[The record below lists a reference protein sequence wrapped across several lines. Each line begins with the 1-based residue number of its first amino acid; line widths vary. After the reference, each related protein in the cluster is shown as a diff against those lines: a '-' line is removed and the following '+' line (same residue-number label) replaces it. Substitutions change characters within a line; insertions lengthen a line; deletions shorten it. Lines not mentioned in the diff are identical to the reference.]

1 MKDFIKETC
10 ATLPLPPCLRPNT
23 VTSSSLRVDPA
34 LRPTPKE
41 MLAHPW
47 IVRVMKQ
54 EVPMERWIRE
64 VWGWPKPN
72 RKSKDS

>member
-10 ATLPLPPCLRPNT
+10 GLPPSPSCLHLDLIT
-23 VTSSSLRVDPA
+23 LSVRVDPA
-34 LRPTPKE
+34 LRPTPRE
-41 MLAHPW
+41 MMDHPW

>member
-1 MKDFIKETC
+1 M
-10 ATLPLPPCLRPNT
+10 
-23 VTSSSLRVDPA
+23 
-34 LRPTPKE
+34 RPTPKE
-41 MLAHPW
+41 MLDHEW
-47 IVRVMKQ
+47 IVRIMKQ